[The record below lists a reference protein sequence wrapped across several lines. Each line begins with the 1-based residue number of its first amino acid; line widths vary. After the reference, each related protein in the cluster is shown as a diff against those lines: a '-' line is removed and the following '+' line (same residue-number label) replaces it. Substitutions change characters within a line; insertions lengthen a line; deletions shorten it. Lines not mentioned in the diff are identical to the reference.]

1 MSFRDTAKSGLWQI
15 FQLSIFVL
23 GREKCHYQSR
33 WIRNFRFF
41 PSYFGFSTASTKLW
55 KSMSVS
61 DTDFLV
67 FKQPLS
73 EKILTNNHGLR
84 MVRASPFIH
93 QPDRVARKASDVL
106 AADWLYQRHVK
117 KHRIFFTCIVWAFLR
132 AGNPCI
138 TLQSIWLNTFFNS
151 YF

>member
-1 MSFRDTAKSGLWQI
+1 
-15 FQLSIFVL
+15 
-23 GREKCHYQSR
+23 
-33 WIRNFRFF
+33 
-41 PSYFGFSTASTKLW
+41 
-55 KSMSVS
+55 MSVS

-117 KHRIFFTCIVWAFLR
+117 NIVFFFTCIVWAFLR

-138 TLQSIWLNTFFNS
+138 TLQSI
-151 YF
+151 

>member
-1 MSFRDTAKSGLWQI
+1 
-15 FQLSIFVL
+15 
-23 GREKCHYQSR
+23 
-33 WIRNFRFF
+33 
-41 PSYFGFSTASTKLW
+41 
-55 KSMSVS
+55 MSVS

-117 KHRIFFTCIVWAFLR
+117 KHRIFLR
-132 AGNPCI
+132 VLFGLFSGLEI
-138 TLQSIWLNTFFNS
+138 LV
-151 YF
+151 